1 MRVGVLGP
9 LEVTTS
15 GGVPV
20 DVGGRQPRVLLAALV
35 AANGRPLSAGALIE
49 AVWGDRPPASA
60 TGSLQS
66 YVSRLRRAL
75 DDGGP
80 PLLYDDAGYRLDLS
94 GHTVDVVRFEELA
107 AEGHSQLQTGAP
119 AAARE
124 TFADA
129 LALWRGPAL
138 VELVDQGVALA
149 QAAALE
155 ERRLAVLEERIDADL
170 ALGRHRHLVG
180 ELQQL
185 ASDHP
190 LREGLYARLALALY
204 RSDRQADALR
214 VLADARTLLRE
225 ELGLDPGRSLR
236 DLEAAILAHDA
247 ALDPPV
253 LATPEAAA
261 PAAGGQAV
269 PFVGRDADLAA
280 LLACYAEAPADAR
293 FVVLEGDA
301 GIGKTRLADELA
313 ARVVG
318 HGSLAVWGRSNEC
331 GAAPALWPWLPV
343 LRAVLGIVPDAPA
356 VLASEAPLLPG
367 QGGAVQFERFDA
379 IAAVLEQA
387 GTTAPLVILLDDL
400 QWCDPASLELLQFLA
415 TRAQRGVLLI
425 ATVRTLEVGRHDEV
439 TDALGAIA
447 RRSGS
452 KRIQLRGLSATATGE
467 LLDALAPDRT
477 TPEISAR
484 IHERAEGNPF
494 YAIELARILNEAEG
508 IDGEVPVT
516 VRDAIRR
523 HLYLLPEATID
534 VLAVAATT
542 GRDVD
547 IPLVASAADLDVGEC
562 LDLLEPAA
570 THRLLVESSSPGVLR
585 FSHAL
590 VRETLIDGLT
600 PLRRARLHLQVA
612 DAIEQSG
619 VGRDDLEVLAEHLW
633 RAVALGVGQRAA
645 DALEQAADVAISRVA
660 YVVAEDLLTRAVEL
674 RRAAGSSPAAQQ
686 AELDA
691 LLRLLEVMQATRYF
705 AGTDRDALH
714 RAQDL
719 AAQLGHDDVH
729 RTLKWSE
736 WAALSTAARVAEAQP
751 MAEQYLARWEQ
762 DPRPQVRASA
772 HTLFGVDEWTRGRIR
787 SAMQHLDEAAALLAD
802 APPPED
808 AFEGGQRV
816 IANCFGLYCHAAHGG
831 QTPEEA
837 FAGFDFML
845 GIVPPPAVA
854 AVCYF
859 GAAVA
864 AVHTRWDA
872 VDRLVRHALEL
883 DPASQF
889 AFFGG
894 QLLMLRGLVDAH
906 RGDYDAGLA
915 SFVEGRSRLRAVGGR
930 SGTPTY
936 QALLAELLAQAG
948 RLNDAAELAAG
959 ARLQTDESGEG
970 WNEVTICIAE
980 GVVAEASGHRDRARE
995 RLTTAVATGKEQGAD
1010 ALADRAA
1017 AILARLPADPPRR

>member
-1 MRVGVLGP
+1 M
-9 LEVTTS
+9 
-15 GGVPV
+15 
-20 DVGGRQPRVLLAALV
+20 
-35 AANGRPLSAGALIE
+35 
-49 AVWGDRPPASA
+49 
-60 TGSLQS
+60 
-66 YVSRLRRAL
+66 
-75 DDGGP
+75 
-80 PLLYDDAGYRLDLS
+80 
-94 GHTVDVVRFEELA
+94 
-107 AEGHSQLQTGAP
+107 
-119 AAARE
+119 
-124 TFADA
+124 
-129 LALWRGPAL
+129 
-138 VELVDQGVALA
+138 
-149 QAAALE
+149 
-155 ERRLAVLEERIDADL
+155 
-170 ALGRHRHLVG
+170 
-180 ELQQL
+180 
-185 ASDHP
+185 
-190 LREGLYARLALALY
+190 
-204 RSDRQADALR
+204 
-214 VLADARTLLRE
+214 
-225 ELGLDPGRSLR
+225 
-236 DLEAAILAHDA
+236 
-247 ALDPPV
+247 
-253 LATPEAAA
+253 
-261 PAAGGQAV
+261 
-269 PFVGRDADLAA
+269 
-280 LLACYAEAPADAR
+280 
-293 FVVLEGDA
+293 
-301 GIGKTRLADELA
+301 
-313 ARVVG
+313 
-318 HGSLAVWGRSNEC
+318 WGRSNEC

-343 LRAVLGIVPDAPA
+343 LRAVLGVVPDAPA

-415 TRAQRGVLLI
+415 ARLQRGVLLI
-425 ATVRTLEVGRHDEV
+425 TTVRTLEVGRHDEV

-452 KRIQLRGLSATATGE
+452 KRVQLRGLSATATGE

-547 IPLVASAADLDVGEC
+547 IPLVARAADLDVGEC

-645 DALEQAADVAISRVA
+645 DALERAADVAISRVA
-660 YVVAEDLLTRAVEL
+660 YVVAEDLLTRAVQL
-674 RRAAGSSPAAQQ
+674 RRSASSSPESQQ

-719 AAQLGHDDVH
+719 AAELGHDDVH

-736 WAALSTAARVAEAQP
+736 WAALSTTARIAEAQP
-751 MAEQYLARWEQ
+751 MAEQYLARWGD
-762 DPRPQVRASA
+762 DPRPQVRAAA
-772 HTLFGVDEWTRGRIR
+772 HTLFGVDEWTRGLIG
-787 SAMQHLDEAAALLAD
+787 SAMGHLDEAAALLAD

-816 IANCFGLYCHAAHGG
+816 IAHSFGLYCHAAHGD

-837 FAGFDFML
+837 LVGFDFML
-845 GIVPPPAVA
+845 GIVPPAAVPAVCA
-854 AVCYF
+854 F

-894 QLLMLRGLVDAH
+894 QLLMFRGLVEAH
-906 RGDYDAGLA
+906 NGDYDTAIA
-915 SFVEGRSRLRAVGGR
+915 SFVEGRSRLRSTGGR
-930 SGTPTY
+930 SGTPSY

-948 RLNDAAELAAG
+948 RVNDAAELVAG

-980 GVVAEASGHRDRARE
+980 GVVAAASGNQERAVE

-1010 ALADRAA
+1010 ALAERAA
-1017 AILARLPADPPRR
+1017 GILARLPAD

>member
-1 MRVGVLGP
+1 M
-9 LEVTTS
+9 
-15 GGVPV
+15 
-20 DVGGRQPRVLLAALV
+20 
-35 AANGRPLSAGALIE
+35 
-49 AVWGDRPPASA
+49 
-60 TGSLQS
+60 
-66 YVSRLRRAL
+66 
-75 DDGGP
+75 
-80 PLLYDDAGYRLDLS
+80 
-94 GHTVDVVRFEELA
+94 
-107 AEGHSQLQTGAP
+107 
-119 AAARE
+119 
-124 TFADA
+124 
-129 LALWRGPAL
+129 
-138 VELVDQGVALA
+138 DQGVALA

-261 PAAGGQAV
+261 PAAGDQAV

-318 HGSLAVWGRSNEC
+318 ARIARRVGTEQRVRGGAGAVAVVA
-331 GAAPALWPWLPV
+331 GAARRARHRPRRPAL
-343 LRAVLGIVPDAPA
+343 A

-415 TRAQRGVLLI
+415 ARVQRGVLLI

-439 TDALGAIA
+439 TDTLGAIA

-452 KRIQLRGLSATATGE
+452 KRVQLRGLSATATGE

-645 DALEQAADVAISRVA
+645 DALERAADVAISRVA

-719 AAQLGHDDVH
+719 AAELGHDDVH

-736 WAALSTAARVAEAQP
+736 WAALSTTARIAEAQP

-787 SAMQHLDEAAALLAD
+787 SAMQHLDEAVALLAD

-816 IANCFGLYCHAAHGG
+816 IAHCFGLYCHAAHGD

-837 FAGFDFML
+837 LAGFDFML
-845 GIVPPPAVA
+845 GVVPPAAVPAVCA
-854 AVCYF
+854 F
-859 GAAVA
+859 GAAVG

-883 DPASQF
+883 DPAAQF

-894 QLLMLRGLVDAH
+894 QLLMFRGLIEATRGELRHRDCQLRGGPLPVALCRWPLRHAELPGAARRAARPSGSAQRCRRARRRGPPADRRVRRGLE
-906 RGDYDAGLA
+906 RGDDLHRRRR
-915 SFVEGRSRLRAVGGR
+915 GRRGVGQPGSRPRAAHHGGCH
-930 SGTPTY
+930 G
-936 QALLAELLAQAG
+936 
-948 RLNDAAELAAG
+948 
-959 ARLQTDESGEG
+959 
-970 WNEVTICIAE
+970 
-980 GVVAEASGHRDRARE
+980 
-995 RLTTAVATGKEQGAD
+995 QGAGSRRPRRPCGGHPRP
-1010 ALADRAA
+1010 AARRPAA
-1017 AILARLPADPPRR
+1017 AVTALSQRFG